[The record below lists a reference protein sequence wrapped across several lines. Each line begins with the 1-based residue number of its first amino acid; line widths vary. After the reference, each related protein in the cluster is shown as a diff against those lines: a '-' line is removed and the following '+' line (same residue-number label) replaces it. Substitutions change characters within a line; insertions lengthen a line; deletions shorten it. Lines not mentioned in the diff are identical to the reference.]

1 MARILAVDDDPLIR
15 EILRLMLT
23 KLGHSVTLT
32 ENGLLA
38 KEILTNQPND
48 FDCLVSDRM
57 MPGLDGVRLIE
68 WVRNEHNNSKLPCIL
83 LSADNQTEIIVD
95 AVVMEKPFTPGDIVK
110 SIEKAIG
117 DK

>member
-32 ENGLLA
+32 ENGILA
-38 KEILTNQPND
+38 KEILSKECSN

-57 MPGLDGVRLIE
+57 MPGLDGIRLIE
-68 WVRNEHNNSKLPCIL
+68 WVRAESQNTKLPCVL
-83 LSADNQTEIIVD
+83 LSADNRTEIVVD
-95 AVVMEKPFTPGDIVK
+95 AVVMEKPFTPADIERSLSK
-110 SIEKAIG
+110 AMSI
-117 DK
+117 